1 MTVTSQKIATF
12 LSRAFEGRMLGPD
25 DDIFAGGF
33 GNSMFAMQL
42 VGFVE
47 KEFGIE
53 IDADDLDIANFS
65 TIARLTELV
74 ERKCAGSSAAAA

>member
-1 MTVTSQKIATF
+1 MTSTSEKIAAF
-12 LSRAFEGRMLGPD
+12 LARAFEGRALGLEE
-25 DDIFAGGF
+25 DIFAGGF

-53 IDADDLDIANFS
+53 IDSDDLDIANFS

-74 ERKCAGSSAAAA
+74 ERKRMGSSAAAA